1 MIYEVEQSLK
11 IFINKKSL
19 IVNLKSFSRAIHESP
34 YSVRLC
40 LYYFTSLCLLFGVF
54 VVSR

>member
-34 YSVRLC
+34 LLCAFVSLLLYLSVPVIRC
-40 LYYFTSLCLLFGVF
+40 FCGK
-54 VVSR
+54 